1 MDDHVFAW
9 AVRHPLLQSQR
20 NFENMNTVIASF
32 LEDFLAF
39 EVDIG
44 HDRHQAN
51 PLIAAAA
58 VDAVVVVIAVVAD
71 TFVGGED
78 AYYRV

>member
-44 HDRHQAN
+44 HDQLQAN

>member
-1 MDDHVFAW
+1 
-9 AVRHPLLQSQR
+9 
-20 NFENMNTVIASF
+20 MNTVIASF

-58 VDAVVVVIAVVAD
+58 AVDAVVVVIAVVAD